1 MHRYLVRLAKRIAK
15 RTMVNIRRSGR
26 HLPDTIAVAPPPG
39 AGGASGGGSGELFSV
54 LHKHIMAEALSED
67 AKFDAVVKLEY
78 ALRELRRKR
87 GDIITIVSESV
98 PITAIQC
105 YVMLHTTDTQIM
117 TILVLL
123 FSSTVF
129 GAKMAGLGS
138 YRVTRQN
145 CEAAEA
151 EFLRCFRVDV
161 GEDASANTAN
171 DGVSES
177 VSNGKTNA
185 GSGGGG
191 VASGS
196 MQTTSDCGR
205 GSNKNKN
212 ATADGWSRTIS
223 KRGSLYK
230 YFFDSTAAA
239 HTQDKVHS
247 TTPTAAAIE
256 ASLVT
261 TAPVCLSLAPQA
273 DQPPSLPTRD
283 GSSGGGG
290 SSSGGGGGEADTM
303 SDLEMHDML
312 NELERSNDPSPA
324 PAPTLRL
331 LIQQ

>member
-1 MHRYLVRLAKRIAK
+1 MHRYLARLAKRIAK

-39 AGGASGGGSGELFSV
+39 AEGAGGSGSGEVFSV

-78 ALRELRRKR
+78 ALREFRRKR

-161 GEDASANTAN
+161 GEDASAN
-171 DGVSES
+171 DEVSEADA
-177 VSNGKTNA
+177 NGKTN
-185 GSGGGG
+185 GGGG

-196 MQTTSDCGR
+196 VQTTSDCGR
-205 GSNKNKN
+205 GANKNNN
-212 ATADGWSRTIS
+212 ATAGGWSRTIS

-239 HTQDKVHS
+239 HAQDKVYS

-261 TAPVCLSLAPQA
+261 TTPVCLSLAPHA
-273 DQPPSLPTRD
+273 AQPPSLPTRD

-303 SDLEMHDML
+303 SDLEVYDML

-331 LIQQ
+331 LVQQ

>member
-1 MHRYLVRLAKRIAK
+1 MHRYLARLAKRIAK

-39 AGGASGGGSGELFSV
+39 AEGAGGSGSGEVFSV

-78 ALRELRRKR
+78 ALREFRRKR

-161 GEDASANTAN
+161 GEEASAN
-171 DGVSES
+171 DEVSEA
-177 VSNGKTNA
+177 VSNGKTNDAA
-185 GSGGGG
+185 GGGGG

-196 MQTTSDCGR
+196 VQTTSDCGR
-205 GSNKNKN
+205 GANKNNN
-212 ATADGWSRTIS
+212 ATAGGWSRTIS

-239 HTQDKVHS
+239 HAQDKVHS

-261 TAPVCLSLAPQA
+261 TTPVCLSLAPHA
-273 DQPPSLPTRD
+273 AQPPSLPTRD

-303 SDLEMHDML
+303 SDLEVYDML

-331 LIQQ
+331 LVQQ

>member
-1 MHRYLVRLAKRIAK
+1 MHRYLARLAKRIAK

-39 AGGASGGGSGELFSV
+39 AEGAGGSGSGEVFSV

-78 ALRELRRKR
+78 ALREFRRKR

-161 GEDASANTAN
+161 GEDASAN
-171 DGVSES
+171 DEVSEA
-177 VSNGKTNA
+177 VANGKTNDDA
-185 GSGGGG
+185 AGGGG

-196 MQTTSDCGR
+196 VQTTSDCGR
-205 GSNKNKN
+205 GANKNNN
-212 ATADGWSRTIS
+212 ATAGGWSRTIS

-239 HTQDKVHS
+239 HAQDKVYS

-261 TAPVCLSLAPQA
+261 TTPVCLSLAPHA
-273 DQPPSLPTRD
+273 AQPPSLPTRD

-303 SDLEMHDML
+303 SDLEVYDML

-331 LIQQ
+331 LVQQ